1 MGRQFNGDLLRTARN
16 ARGWSQ
22 TQLAKEAGISQGK
35 LSKLENKLI
44 DHLTDD
50 ELIRIASTLAFP
62 QSFFLEPDDVIGLPF
77 SVHPMFRKRSS
88 VGSRH
93 LEQLQAQLNLRLFHI
108 RRLLQSVTIEA
119 DLQLPDMDIDE
130 FDSPEQIAGLL
141 RRTWGV
147 PIGPIKNLVAWVE
160 RASCLVV
167 LGEFGTSAVDGVTLR
182 FSAMHQC
189 IFLNRNQPI
198 DRLRYT
204 LAHELGHI
212 VMHRV
217 PSPTM
222 ELEANVFASE
232 LLMPA
237 EQIRTEFSGRRITLA
252 TLAALKPVWSVSM
265 QALLVRATNLGL
277 IDQSRSTYLWRQMS
291 ARGFRKVEPVALH
304 DQEQPTVHPELIR
317 VHIEDLGYS
326 TEDLCSLLHVLEDDL
341 RWMHPLPHSARRQH
355 MRLVQ

>member
-1 MGRQFNGDLLRTARN
+1 MARQFNGDLLRTARN

-22 TQLAKEAGISQGK
+22 TRLAKEARISQGK

-44 DHLTDD
+44 DHLADD
-50 ELIRIASTLAFP
+50 ELARISGALEFP
-62 QSFFLEPDDVIGLPF
+62 PSLFLEPDDVLGLPL

-119 DLQLPDMDIDE
+119 DLELPEMDVDE

-147 PIGPIKNLVAWVE
+147 PFGPFKNLVGWVE
-160 RASCLVV
+160 RAGCLVV
-167 LGEFGTSAVDGVTLR
+167 LGDFGTSAVDGVTLKC
-182 FSAMHQC
+182 SGMYPC
-189 IFLNRNQPI
+189 IFLNRYQPV

-217 PSPTM
+217 PSITI
-222 ELEANVFASE
+222 EHEANTFASE

-237 EQIRTEFSGRRITLA
+237 EQIRAELSGRRITLS

-265 QALLVRATNLGL
+265 QALLVRATDLRL
-277 IDQSRSTYLWRQMS
+277 ISPSHSRYIWRQMS
-291 ARGFRKVEPVALH
+291 ARGYRKREPVALD
-304 DQEQPTVHPELIR
+304 DQERPTVHPELIR

-326 TEDLCSLLHVLEDDL
+326 TEELCSLLHVLEGDL
-341 RWMHPLPHSARRQH
+341 RWMHPLPNSASRQH